1 MDLEKLF
8 KNLIL
13 LDFIVL
19 ILIVISSIYQPKE
32 FVDIYSFLDRG
43 MLSNFENFN
52 NILSL
57 SLFLLY
63 LLTLNLLYRF
73 ISYAKNLY
81 LILIILGLL
90 FNFFNGSVIFTSFSG
105 ILDQIGGMLSGAIL
119 ILLFFSPISNNF
131 N

>member
-32 FVDIYSFLDRG
+32 FVDIYNFLDRG

-73 ISYAKNLY
+73 ITYAKNLY

-90 FNFFNGSVIFTSFSG
+90 FNFFNGSVIFTSYSG

-119 ILLFFSPISNNF
+119 ILLFFSPIKNNF

>member
-32 FVDIYSFLDRG
+32 FEDIYNFLDRG